1 MTLRDLLDKFQLNH
15 VTVNRFAS
23 KMCDTR
29 LQKKNKD
36 VCVCLTK
43 ILRELR

>member
-29 LQKKNKD
+29 LQKKKQRC
-36 VCVCLTK
+36 VCVSDQDTA
-43 ILRELR
+43 